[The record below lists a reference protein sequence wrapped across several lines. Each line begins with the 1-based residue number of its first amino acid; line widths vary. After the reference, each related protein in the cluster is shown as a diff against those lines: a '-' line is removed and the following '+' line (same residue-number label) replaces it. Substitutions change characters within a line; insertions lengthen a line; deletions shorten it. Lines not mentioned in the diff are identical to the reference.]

1 MIEIIEERVDVVTPD
16 TFCDIVY
23 RLRTEKYMTAFD
35 LAVDADINPCTVTQ
49 IENGSN
55 TSLKTM
61 HKILEVFDKE
71 LYIGDKR

>member
-61 HKILEVFDKE
+61 HKILEVFGKE